1 MVLSSAPLIAD
12 LLLICHER
20 DIMASLSYNKKLKLF
35 KHLNPT
41 SRYLDDLLNI
51 ANPYFKGMVGRTYP
65 PELQL
70 NKTNASD
77 TEALLLDVHK
87 THFVIQNL

>member
-1 MVLSSAPLIAD
+1 MVLSSALPIAD
-12 LLLICHER
+12 LLLICYEG
-20 DIMASLSYNKKLKLF
+20 DVMASLSYYTIKKLKLF

-65 PELQL
+65 PELQ
-70 NKTNASD
+70 
-77 TEALLLDVHK
+77 
-87 THFVIQNL
+87 